1 MEKGNALSDAEISSE
16 VEKVISDHRGIV
28 EIFIDF
34 FVNIVLSLKTLPK
47 ENYETDVGNDDEPI
61 WNHINKFKNH
71 LKSIK
76 LYKIEKKEEKT
87 FTFNY
92 VSYEEVL
99 NQIRKV

>member
-1 MEKGNALSDAEISSE
+1 MEKGNALSDSEISSE

-71 LKSIK
+71 ASIK
-76 LYKIEKKEEKT
+76 L
-87 FTFNY
+87 
-92 VSYEEVL
+92 
-99 NQIRKV
+99 

>member
-1 MEKGNALSDAEISSE
+1 MEKENALSDAEISSE

-61 WNHINKFKNH
+61 
-71 LKSIK
+71 
-76 LYKIEKKEEKT
+76 
-87 FTFNY
+87 
-92 VSYEEVL
+92 
-99 NQIRKV
+99 

>member
-76 LYKIEKKEEKT
+76 L
-87 FTFNY
+87 
-92 VSYEEVL
+92 
-99 NQIRKV
+99 